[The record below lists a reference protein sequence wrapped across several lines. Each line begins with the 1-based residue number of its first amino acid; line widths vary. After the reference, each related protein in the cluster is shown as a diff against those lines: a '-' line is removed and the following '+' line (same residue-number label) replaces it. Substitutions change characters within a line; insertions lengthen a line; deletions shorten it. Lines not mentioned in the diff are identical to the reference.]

1 MRGSHQAATE
11 VEVVTTLKTGRG
23 NISLAFS
30 NLPFSKRVM
39 DRRTFMIVLA
49 GGFLA
54 SCCHSVK
61 ATGRQVLKEDC
72 VEDSL
77 SEDPAKN
84 LIDRPD
90 TNSPLLKLLTWN
102 IWMMP
107 AWTFQS
113 PSNEARA
120 EAIAAE
126 LCKLDFDI
134 LCLQKVFDPGARAV
148 ITKGLSSRYPYCY
161 GSGNSSCLVS
171 SGLLTISRFEL
182 SNYRELKFRDLAGI
196 EIFSCKGAMLL
207 TGLFAKHPFHII
219 NTHLQGD
226 DTPNADCQPV
236 RNKEMIQIQNELVA
250 PNVRPG
256 VPLFLCGDF
265 CTPRQ
270 DRANRQIESDGY
282 RHMIQTFGAENGP
295 EARVTLDDN
304 TCRNDLA
311 IDDTG
316 RTDELDYILVRQNGV
331 DLHPE
336 WTRHILR
343 HPGWDGAKEPKK
355 DLSYRY
361 AVSASIAFR

>member
-1 MRGSHQAATE
+1 MIA
-11 VEVVTTLKTGRG
+11 
-23 NISLAFS
+23 LAC
-30 NLPFSKRVM
+30 
-39 DRRTFMIVLA
+39 
-49 GGFLA
+49 GFLA
-54 SCCHSVK
+54 SCCPSVK
-61 ATGRQVLKEDC
+61 ATGRQVLKEDS
-72 VEDSL
+72 VNDSL
-77 SEDPAKN
+77 YEVPAKN

-90 TNSPLLKLLTWN
+90 TTSPLLKLLTWN

-107 AWTFQS
+107 AWTFLS

-120 EAIAAE
+120 EAIASE
-126 LCKLDFDI
+126 LLKLDFDI

-148 ITKGLSSRYPYCY
+148 ISKALGARYPYCY
-161 GSGNSSCLVS
+161 GPGNSSCPVN

-182 SNYRELKFRDLAGI
+182 SNYRELKFSDLAGI
-196 EIFSCKGAMLL
+196 EAFSCKGAMLL
-207 TGLFAKHPFHII
+207 TGLLAEHPFHII

-226 DTPNADCQPV
+226 GTPNADCQPV
-236 RNKEMIQIQNELVA
+236 CNKEMTQIQNELVA
-250 PNVRPG
+250 PNVQPG

-270 DRANRQIESDGY
+270 DRANGRIESDGY

-304 TCRNDLA
+304 ICRNDLD
-311 IDDTG
+311 IDHTG

-336 WTRHILR
+336 WTKHILC
-343 HPGWDGAKEPKK
+343 HPGWNGSKEPKK